1 MPDDRPIGVFDS
13 GIGGLTLVRALS
25 QALPQEQF
33 LFFGDTAHLPYGDKS
48 SKAVITYAQGILQ
61 FFARQGCKA
70 VIIACNTA
78 SAVAYAYLK
87 KTWSGTMAI
96 FNVIDPVV
104 QHCVDHLQVSRIG
117 VIGTK
122 STIRS
127 RVYPRKFQQLANDIK
142 VTTASAPLL
151 APMIEEGFY
160 DNTISRT
167 LIGAY
172 LDKKQ
177 FQDIEALILGCTHY
191 PLIRQEIEEYYFSRV
206 SVVDNIQPTISAVS
220 RKLAGTDR
228 LAGQKKAGENA
239 PAHYFFVSD
248 FTQSFQQTA
257 RIFFG
262 ASVKLEQ
269 SDIWKLNASS

>member
-1 MPDDRPIGVFDS
+1 MPDNRPIGVFDS
-13 GIGGLTLVRALS
+13 GIGGLTLVSGLAR
-25 QALPQEQF
+25 ALPQEQF

-48 SKAVITYAQGILQ
+48 SKAVITYSQGILQ

-78 SAVAYAYLK
+78 SAVAYSYLERL
-87 KTWSGTMAI
+87 WADSMAV

-104 QHCVDHLQVSRIG
+104 QHCVDHLQASRIG

-127 RVYPRKFQQLANDIK
+127 RVYPRKFQQLASSVK

-191 PLIRQEIEEYYFSRV
+191 PLIRQEIEEYFSGRV
-206 SVVDNIQPTISAVS
+206 SVIDNIQPTISAVS
-220 RKLAGTDR
+220 QKLADRDR
-228 LAGQKKAGENA
+228 LADQKKAGENA
-239 PAHYFFVSD
+239 PAHHFFVSD
-248 FTQSFQQTA
+248 FTQSFQETA

-262 ASVKLEQ
+262 ASVELEQ
-269 SDIWKLNASS
+269 SDIWRLNTYS

>member
-1 MPDDRPIGVFDS
+1 MPDNRPIGVFDS
-13 GIGGLTLVRALS
+13 GIGGLTLVSGLAR
-25 QALPQEQF
+25 ALPQERF

-48 SKAVITYAQGILQ
+48 SKAVITYSQGILQ

-78 SAVAYAYLK
+78 SAVAYSYLERL
-87 KTWSGTMAI
+87 WADSMAV

-104 QHCVDHLQVSRIG
+104 RHCVDHLQASRIG

-127 RVYPRKFQQLANDIK
+127 RVYPRKFQQLASSVK

-191 PLIRQEIEEYYFSRV
+191 PLIRQEIEEYFSGRV

-220 RKLAGTDR
+220 QKLADRDR
-228 LAGQKKAGENA
+228 LADQKKAGANA
-239 PAHYFFVSD
+239 PAHHFFVSD
-248 FTQSFQQTA
+248 FTQSFQETA

-262 ASVKLEQ
+262 ASVELEQ
-269 SDIWKLNASS
+269 SDIWRLSTYS

>member
-1 MPDDRPIGVFDS
+1 MPDNRPIGVFDS
-13 GIGGLTLVRALS
+13 GIGGLTLVSGLAR
-25 QALPQEQF
+25 ALPQERF

-48 SKAVITYAQGILQ
+48 SKAVITYSQGILQ

-78 SAVAYAYLK
+78 SAVAYSYLERL
-87 KTWSGTMAI
+87 WADSMAV

-104 QHCVDHLQVSRIG
+104 QHCVDHLQASRIG

-127 RVYPRKFQQLANDIK
+127 RVYPRKFQQLASSVK

-191 PLIRQEIEEYYFSRV
+191 PLIRQEIEEYFSGRV

-220 RKLAGTDR
+220 RKLADRDR
-228 LAGQKKAGENA
+228 LADQKKAGENA
-239 PAHYFFVSD
+239 PAHHFFCFRFYAVIPGNSPD
-248 FTQSFQQTA
+248 
-257 RIFFG
+257 IFRSLG
-262 ASVKLEQ
+262 RA
-269 SDIWKLNASS
+269 

>member
-1 MPDDRPIGVFDS
+1 MPDNRPIGVFDS
-13 GIGGLTLVRALS
+13 GIGGLTLVSGLAR
-25 QALPQEQF
+25 ALPQEQF

-48 SKAVITYAQGILQ
+48 SKAVITYSQGILQ

-78 SAVAYAYLK
+78 SAVAYSYLERL
-87 KTWSGTMAI
+87 WADSMAV

-104 QHCVDHLQVSRIG
+104 QHCVDRLQASRIG

-127 RVYPRKFQQLANDIK
+127 RVYPRKFQQLASSVK

-191 PLIRQEIEEYYFSRV
+191 PLIRQEIEEYFSGRV

-220 RKLAGTDR
+220 QKLADRDR
-228 LAGQKKAGENA
+228 LADQKKAGANA
-239 PAHYFFVSD
+239 PAHHFFVSD
-248 FTQSFQQTA
+248 FTQSFQETA

-262 ASVKLEQ
+262 ASVELEQ
-269 SDIWKLNASS
+269 SDIWRLNTYS